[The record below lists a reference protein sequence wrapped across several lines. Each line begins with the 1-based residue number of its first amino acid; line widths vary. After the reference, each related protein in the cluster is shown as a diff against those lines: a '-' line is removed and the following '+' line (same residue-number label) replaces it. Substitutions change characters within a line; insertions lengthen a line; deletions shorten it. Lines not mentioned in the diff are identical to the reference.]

1 MFLYLR
7 NTRQLHLCHLTCV
20 RLEITERGCFV
31 TPPYFAVTLI
41 NRCILSRFA
50 QPNGKHFYCK

>member
-41 NRCILSRFA
+41 NRSILSRFA
-50 QPNGKHFYCK
+50 QPN